1 MNWVL
6 IGMPALAIVGIGIC
20 GPTQALPAMRPAAV
34 LVAVRSVALLPAAY
48 RRHYRYR
55 HSGDPAPAG
64 ADPGEVKPGQNAPPE
79 AVANAASGSSAQWI
93 DPPAASGGAKLPAPS
108 GVANP
113 TAAPPQEAAA
123 ATPAEARPP
132 PPIGYAQHRRRHYR
146 RYYGNGGGTWPG
158 GGLGIRLPFLGGL

>member
-6 IGMPALAIVGIGIC
+6 IGMPALAIVSIGIC
-20 GPTQALPAMRPAAV
+20 G
-34 LVAVRSVALLPAAY
+34 
-48 RRHYRYR
+48 
-55 HSGDPAPAG
+55 
-64 ADPGEVKPGQNAPPE
+64 
-79 AVANAASGSSAQWI
+79 NAASGSSAQWI
-93 DPPAASGGAKLPAPS
+93 DPPAATASGGAKLPAPS

-132 PPIGYAQHRRRHYR
+132 PPIGYAQHRRRHYH

-158 GGLGIRLPFLGGL
+158 GGLGIRLPFIGGL